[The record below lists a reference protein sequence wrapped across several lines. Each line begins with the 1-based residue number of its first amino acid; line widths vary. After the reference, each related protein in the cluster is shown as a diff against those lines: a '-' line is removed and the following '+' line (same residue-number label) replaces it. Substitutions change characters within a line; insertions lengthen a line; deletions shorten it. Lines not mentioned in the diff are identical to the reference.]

1 MEEAWDGG
9 SAPERQAS
17 LGVLVCVCGG
27 GVQDSIFPLF
37 PVCLRGFLTE
47 IVNHSGWYNVLENAL
62 I

>member
-1 MEEAWDGG
+1 MGMEEAWDGG

-17 LGVLVCVCGG
+17 LGVLVSGF
-27 GVQDSIFPLF
+27 QDPVFPLF